1 MNNQISGIS
10 LEKKYFLSIIGLYLF
25 SLGSVISGYSIYIF
39 LESFGIVEKSVI
51 TWNGQGLFWFV
62 LLFCFSLFILFIPVE
77 FFNTFKLHIST
88 FKDLI
93 LNVVFVIIVSLT
105 FLIFF
110 QFALNP
116 ENLIL
121 FDVIE
126 IGKALSFSGF
136 ISVPLVLFIF
146 HNLVRNS
153 LINESLGYS
162 LTLIIWIMTSQ
173 IFL

>member
-1 MNNQISGIS
+1 M
-10 LEKKYFLSIIGLYLF
+10 
-25 SLGSVISGYSIYIF
+25 
-39 LESFGIVEKSVI
+39 
-51 TWNGQGLFWFV
+51 
-62 LLFCFSLFILFIPVE
+62 FIPVE

-153 LINESLGYS
+153 LINENLGYS
-162 LTLIIWIMTSQ
+162 LTLIIWILTSQ

>member
-51 TWNGQGLFWFV
+51 AWNGQGLFWFV

-153 LINESLGYS
+153 LINENLGYS
-162 LTLIIWIMTSQ
+162 LSLIIWILTSQ

>member
-1 MNNQISGIS
+1 MSAGVFGRLLRASLLGPLGGSWGPFWSLLAAPEGTWALGGCWGGLSGLHISS
-10 LEKKYFLSIIGLYLF
+10 GLREINKGPCPWI
-25 SLGSVISGYSIYIF
+25 LGSA
-39 LESFGIVEKSVI
+39 
-51 TWNGQGLFWFV
+51 
-62 LLFCFSLFILFIPVE
+62 
-77 FFNTFKLHIST
+77 FKLHIST

-126 IGKALSFSGF
+126 IGTALSFSGF

-153 LINESLGYS
+153 LINENLGYS
-162 LTLIIWIMTSQ
+162 LTLIIWILTSQ